1 MMKITITPTIT
12 DMTNPIVTGVHQMNI
27 TRRKIMGK
35 RPLSK
40 EQIQQLRRIV
50 KGNPLHELL
59 LNLGIDL
66 MLRSSDLRSLKVSDV
81 LNPSGTVKES
91 VSVKQI
97 KTGKRTLAMPIM
109 DNSRTA
115 IAEHLSSRSHD
126 DFVFSGNKSNYTK
139 QPISTQQ
146 YARIVKG
153 WMVQLGLEDV
163 SEFSTHSMRK
173 SKASLI
179 YEQTHDVDAV
189 RRLLGQSSVTATSAY
204 LGVTDNSALELA
216 KSFNI

>member
-1 MMKITITPTIT
+1 MK
-12 DMTNPIVTGVHQMNI
+12 
-27 TRRKIMGK
+27 RRAMGK
-35 RPLSK
+35 RPLNR
-40 EQIQQLRRIV
+40 EQIQQLREIV

-66 MLRSSDLRSLKVSDV
+66 MLRSSDLRNLRVSDV
-81 LNPSGTVKES
+81 INPSGTVKES

-109 DNSRTA
+109 ENSKTA
-115 IAEHLSSRSHD
+115 IAKHLSDRSQD
-126 DFVFSGNKSNYTK
+126 EFVFSGNKSNYTK
-139 QPISTQQ
+139 RPICTQQ
-146 YARIVKG
+146 YSRIVKG
-153 WMVQLGLEDV
+153 WMKKLGLEDV

-173 SKASLI
+173 SKASAI
-179 YEQTHDVDAV
+179 YEETHDVDAV

-216 KSFNI
+216 RSINL

>member
-1 MMKITITPTIT
+1 
-12 DMTNPIVTGVHQMNI
+12 
-27 TRRKIMGK
+27 MGK
-35 RPLSK
+35 KPLTR
-40 EQIQQLRRIV
+40 EQIQQIRILV
-50 KGNPLHELL
+50 KGKPLHELL

-109 DNSRTA
+109 DNSRNS
-115 IAEHLSSRSHD
+115 IAE
-126 DFVFSGNKSNYTK
+126 
-139 QPISTQQ
+139 
-146 YARIVKG
+146 
-153 WMVQLGLEDV
+153 
-163 SEFSTHSMRK
+163 
-173 SKASLI
+173 
-179 YEQTHDVDAV
+179 HDVDAV

-216 KSFNI
+216 KSINL